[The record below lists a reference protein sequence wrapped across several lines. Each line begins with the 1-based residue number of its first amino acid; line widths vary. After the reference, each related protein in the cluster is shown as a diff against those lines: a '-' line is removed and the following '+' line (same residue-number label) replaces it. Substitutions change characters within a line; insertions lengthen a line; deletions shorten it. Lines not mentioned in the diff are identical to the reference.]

1 MNPHTAHALFW
12 ALLTLGVYAGA
23 RMING
28 RLSRWWTSPLLVTWL
43 LCGTAIIGMHAT
55 YREYLSG
62 TRWLTTLLGPATI
75 AFAVPIYENRE
86 LVKKHR
92 WLLAIGAVSGSVL
105 AIVVSL
111 LLALAFDFSPELR
124 ASLLPRSVTTPL
136 AMVTAQNLKGVPELT
151 AALTAIT
158 GLFGAAIGEALLG
171 RLPVK
176 TAFAKGA
183 LYGMGAH
190 GAGVA
195 KARELGHEEGVIA
208 SLVMVIAGLLNVI
221 AAAVVS
227 PWL

>member
-111 LLALAFDFSPELR
+111 LLALAFDFPPELR

>member
-43 LCGTAIIGMHAT
+43 LCGTA
-55 YREYLSG
+55 
-62 TRWLTTLLGPATI
+62 TI

-111 LLALAFDFSPELR
+111 LLALAFDFPPELR